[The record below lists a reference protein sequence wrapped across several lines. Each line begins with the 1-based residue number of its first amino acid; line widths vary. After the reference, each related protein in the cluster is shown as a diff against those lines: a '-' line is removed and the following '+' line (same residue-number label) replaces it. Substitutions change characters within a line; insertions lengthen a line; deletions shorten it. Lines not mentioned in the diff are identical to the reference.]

1 MNHSQSTATVLS
13 HKDMHITLLVQRL
26 PSPPLGDERTL
37 CQSGIG
43 QQTVETQQ
51 KVGANF
57 DSWADKIPRWAA
69 ARTRRRATMRDRR
82 ARGYSSASTS
92 RTHTLRWGSRAY
104 SSTLSSSRTS
114 ACTPPLA
121 NSSVVVCPALV
132 SSPHFAV
139 VYGSKRFHECVAQLR
154 HQHGMICNW

>member
-1 MNHSQSTATVLS
+1 
-13 HKDMHITLLVQRL
+13 
-26 PSPPLGDERTL
+26 
-37 CQSGIG
+37 
-43 QQTVETQQ
+43 
-51 KVGANF
+51 
-57 DSWADKIPRWAA
+57 
-69 ARTRRRATMRDRR
+69 MRDRR

-139 VYGSKRFHECVAQLR
+139 VYGSKRFHGCAAQLR
-154 HQHGMICNW
+154 HQHGMICNWSKPSDVPFESLIRYCQEQASLYRSAHHG